1 VIKEQAF
8 RVLIAPDKFK
18 GSLTAEE
25 VAGAISEGLLAV
37 GEADVRTAV
46 LPLADGG
53 DGSVAAALNAGFAG
67 IRTVVSRPDGARTDS
82 MIAFDGHT
90 AVVEVANTSGLAM
103 MAGRLDALGASSA
116 GTGQAIRTALSV
128 GATRVV
134 VGLGGSATTDGGA
147 GVLTALGARFRTS
160 EGELIE
166 PTGGTL
172 TNAASLDLSDLVALE
187 HVDIVGASDVRA
199 PLLGAHGTARIYAP
213 QKGAD
218 AADIETLERNLEHLV
233 RLVSKAGIPRAHEIA
248 ANQGAGSAGG
258 IGFALAILG
267 GRLVSGADFFL
278 DLLDFDDRVSEC
290 DLVVTG
296 EGSLDAQTADGKLI
310 SVVAARAKSRPV
322 VAIAG
327 RSDVTPS
334 EAKHLG
340 LDAIYA
346 LADLTDEDTARDRAL
361 SLALVREIAV
371 NLATSWV
378 RRRGIEPLTL
388 RRFSAEFASR
398 DGHGVLMS
406 ENLLVTSHE
415 PWLGQMVAM

>member
-1 VIKEQAF
+1 M
-8 RVLIAPDKFK
+8 
-18 GSLTAEE
+18 
-25 VAGAISEGLLAV
+25 
-37 GEADVRTAV
+37 
-46 LPLADGG
+46 
-53 DGSVAAALNAGFAG
+53 AAALNAGFAG

-248 ANQGAGSAGG
+248 TTQGAGSAGG

-346 LADLTDEDTARDRAL
+346 LADLTDEDTARNPAL
-361 SLALVREIAV
+361 SLTLVREIAV
-371 NLATSWV
+371 HLATSWV
-378 RRRGIEPLTL
+378 PRTRNEPATL
-388 RRFSAEFASR
+388 RRCGSELASR
-398 DGHGVLMS
+398 DGHDGMPS
-406 ENLLVTSHE
+406 ENLLVTSHD
-415 PWLGQMVAM
+415 PWLGQMVGG